1 MEALQPH
8 AGGQAPSSPSF
19 LRKSFAALFSNNTA
33 TPSLSV
39 LATPS
44 THKGEPALIFSQV
57 AMEKL
62 AAPYRLALVGK
73 FSRGRPKLEEF
84 FAQFHSDA
92 DFHRVWA
99 RGIWYVHGHP
109 MRVFKWTPSFHVD
122 REPSVVLVWFQM
134 PKLPLH
140 LFHKETLFQ
149 IAEVVGVPLL
159 VDAATLAV
167 SRPSVARVCVEVD
180 LMKQRPSRVWIGTGQ
195 HDGFWQ
201 ELVPENLP
209 PYCSH
214 CFRQGHTEVGC
225 HVLHPALKPVKVGG
239 DGERLGQPAERGI
252 KPRQRQREGVQD
264 STALVANSAAVEE
277 AAATKV
283 SGLEPPSET
292 AALVESQAMV
302 GAMVSTS
309 QSAGATAALAEPQT
323 VVAVEVAEQLS
334 AEVVVSA
341 EKELNHEQEFGDNGA
356 VAVEGFEVV
365 LVGGQDLSKE
375 EDDYGND
382 VRMGSAERRP
392 TEAHM
397 GSKDVLAEEE
407 ELRELQERV
416 GNLSPRGD
424 SHMVPDV
431 LSSMVSDHQLGALN
445 LEPNEL
451 SLVRQVEP
459 QKKGTKV
466 NAMSSRILRS
476 KEREGLWGELLRE
489 KQEVK
494 PWFLVGDF
502 NVILSAEEKRGGVPF
517 RQADRMELAQF
528 MSLAGVGDAGFSGSR
543 YNWCNNRQ
551 GMARVWRRLD
561 RLLINSAAMRM
572 ECDFTVRHLGRD
584 PSDHEPLLLSAVTR
598 LDGKPSPFRFL
609 NVWTTKPGFLDVVKQ
624 CWSGSLPGSPLKVLS
639 EKLRKMKQ
647 ALRQWSRSS
656 FGDIFLEIRSAE
668 QKVAEAELAHDDN
681 PSEEL
686 LIQLHKARAR
696 LRNALVVEEEYW
708 KQKARV
714 KWLADGD
721 RNTAFF
727 HSVVTERRR
736 KSVIHRIR
744 RTNGDW
750 VDDEASICNEA
761 VSFFQGLFTEEVG
774 RASSDML
781 EVIPRVLNDQ
791 DNSGLTEILSM
802 DEVKEVLFSM
812 DGDSGAGPDGF
823 TGKFF
828 TAAWEVVAEDVHRA
842 IESFFCGAEL
852 PATAIVLLPKVL
864 CPQDFTQFRPIS
876 LCNFVNKAISKLL
889 SVRLARVLPRIIS
902 PQQSGFVPG
911 RQMAD
916 NFLLTQEL
924 LSDIRKPNRGGNV
937 VLKLD
942 MMKAYDRVSW
952 LFLIQVLRWFGFSE
966 LWIDMVWR
974 LVSNVWFS
982 VIVNGSLKG
991 FFKST
996 QGLRQG
1002 DPISPALFVIGAEVL
1017 SRSLNALAVIG
1028 VSIPSKFRVDALWS
1042 RT

>member
-19 LRKSFAALFSNNTA
+19 LRKSFAALFSSNAA

-39 LATPS
+39 QATPS
-44 THKGEPALIFSQV
+44 THKGEPALIFSQI

-62 AAPYRLALVGK
+62 AAPYRHALVGK
-73 FSRGRPKLEEF
+73 FSRGRPKLEDVRGF
-84 FAQFHSDA
+84 LRKLDLRDPATVGLLDACHVLLQFHSDA

-122 REPSVVLVWFQM
+122 REPSVVPVWFQV

-149 IAEVVGVPLL
+149 IAEMVGVPLL

-180 LMKQRPSRVWIGTGQ
+180 LMKQRPSR
-195 HDGFWQ
+195 
-201 ELVPENLP
+201 
-209 PYCSH
+209 
-214 CFRQGHTEVGC
+214 GHTEVGC

-239 DGERLGQPAERGI
+239 DGERPGQPAEGGI
-252 KPRQRQREGVQD
+252 KPRQRQREVVQD
-264 STALVANSAAVEE
+264 GTALAANSAAVEE

-283 SGLEPPSET
+283 SSLEPSSGT
-292 AALVESQAMV
+292 VALVEPQAMV
-302 GAMVSTS
+302 GVMVSTS
-309 QSAGATAALAEPQT
+309 QSASATAALAEPQT

-334 AEVVVSA
+334 AEVVVLA
-341 EKELNHEQEFGDNGA
+341 EKELNHEQEFGGNGA

-397 GSKDVLAEEE
+397 DSKDVLAEEE

-431 LSSMVSDHQLGALN
+431 LSSLVSDHQLGALN

-451 SLVRQVEP
+451 SLVRQDER
-459 QKKGTKV
+459 QKKVSLVAICEPKTSLLNLDSIRVKV
-466 NAMSSRILRS
+466 GMDLAVANQSGSVWILYNSSFDCYTIGESEQHITLRVIS
-476 KEREGLWGELLRE
+476 QLLPEKIYFSFVHAKYIAQEREGLWGELLRE

-494 PWFLVGDF
+494 PWFLVGNF
-502 NVILSAEEKRGGVPF
+502 NVILSVEEKRGGVPF
-517 RQADRMELAQF
+517 RQADGVELAQF

-543 YNWCNNRQ
+543 YTWCNNRQ

-572 ECDFTVRHLGRD
+572 ESDFTVRHLGKD
-584 PSDHEPLLLSAVTR
+584 PSDHAPLLLSAVTR
-598 LDGKPSPFRFL
+598 LDGKPLPFHFL

-639 EKLRKMKQ
+639 EKLRKTKQ

-656 FGDIFLEIRSAE
+656 FRDIFLEIQSAE
-668 QKVAEAELAHDDN
+668 QKVVEAELAHDDN
-681 PSEEL
+681 PSEKL
-686 LIQLHKARAR
+686 LIQLHKARVR
-696 LRNALVVEEEYW
+696 LRNALVVEEEFW

-721 RNTAFF
+721 RNMAFF

-781 EVIPRVLNDQ
+781 EVIPRVINDQ
-791 DNSGLTEILSM
+791 DNSGLREIPSM
-802 DEVKEVLFSM
+802 DQVKEVLFSM
-812 DGDSGAGPDGF
+812 DGDSAAGPDGF

-828 TAAWEVVAEDVHRA
+828 TAAWEVVVEDVHRA

-852 PATAIVLLPKVL
+852 PRCVTATAIVLLPK
-864 CPQDFTQFRPIS
+864 
-876 LCNFVNKAISKLL
+876 
-889 SVRLARVLPRIIS
+889 
-902 PQQSGFVPG
+902 
-911 RQMAD
+911 
-916 NFLLTQEL
+916 
-924 LSDIRKPNRGGNV
+924 
-937 VLKLD
+937 
-942 MMKAYDRVSW
+942 
-952 LFLIQVLRWFGFSE
+952 
-966 LWIDMVWR
+966 
-974 LVSNVWFS
+974 
-982 VIVNGSLKG
+982 G
-991 FFKST
+991 FFKSAP
-996 QGLRQG
+996 GLRQG
-1002 DPISPALFVIGAEVL
+1002 NPISPALFVIGADVL
-1017 SRSLNALAVIG
+1017 SRSLNALTVHRRFHPFKVPSGCPMVTHLAYADDVIIFTS
-1028 VSIPSKFRVDALWS
+1028 SIKASV
-1042 RT
+1042 